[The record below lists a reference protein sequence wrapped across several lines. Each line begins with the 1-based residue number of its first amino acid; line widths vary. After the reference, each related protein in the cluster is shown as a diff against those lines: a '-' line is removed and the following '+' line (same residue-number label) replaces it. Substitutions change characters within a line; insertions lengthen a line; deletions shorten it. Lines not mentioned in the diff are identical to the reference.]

1 MASFRKYFDPI
12 KLLDGLD
19 RFEAW
24 VARQP
29 KWLRIGLG
37 IILCLG
43 GFLWFFPV
51 LGLWMLPVGLI
62 VLSQDIPWLYER
74 REHIEAWLRKTLN
87 THNPKSGSQSE

>member
-1 MASFRKYFDPI
+1 MGSFRKYLDPV

-29 KWLRIGLG
+29 TWLRIGLG
-37 IILCLG
+37 VLLCLG
-43 GFLWFFPV
+43 GFLWFFPI

-62 VLSQDIPWLYER
+62 VLSQDIPWLYRR
-74 REHIEAWLRKTLN
+74 REGIEAWLRKSLN
-87 THNPKSGSQSE
+87 AHKPKD

>member
-1 MASFRKYFDPI
+1 MASFRTYLDPI

-24 VARQP
+24 TARRP

-37 IILCLG
+37 AALCLG
-43 GFLWFFPV
+43 GFLWIFPI

-74 REHIEAWLRKTLN
+74 RERIEGWLRKTVN
-87 THNPKSGSQSE
+87 AHRSK